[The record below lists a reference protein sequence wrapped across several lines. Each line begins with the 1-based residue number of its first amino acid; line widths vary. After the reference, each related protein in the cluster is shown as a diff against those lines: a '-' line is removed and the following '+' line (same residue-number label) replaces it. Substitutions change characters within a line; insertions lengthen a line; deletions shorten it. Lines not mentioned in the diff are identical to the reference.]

1 MSRLCFLAAAL
12 LLFSCTPLQQDFVAE
27 AKPSPRME
35 RGLFVASD
43 GALLP
48 LRSWLP
54 QQKPKAVVIALHGF
68 NDYSKAFETVGPY
81 FARRGMAFYA
91 YDQRG
96 FGASIQPGIW
106 AGRQNLIRDVSD
118 MAQLVRRKHRG
129 MPLVV
134 MGESMGAAVAL
145 VAVKDGQLAADK
157 LVLSAPAI
165 WGGSNMNLLYR
176 TTLAISAHVAPGWQL
191 TGSDLKIQATDNIP
205 LLRQMSLD
213 PLIIKSTRL
222 DAVYGLVGLMGD
234 AFEALTAVSPQV
246 LLLYGGNDQV
256 IPPSSIEVA
265 LARFP
270 KPLTFAYYP
279 EGYHML
285 LRDLAGERVMADI
298 AHWIRLGGHQLPSGM
313 AKEVDPATAK

>member
-1 MSRLCFLAAAL
+1 MSRLYFLAAVF
-12 LLFSCTPLQQDFVAE
+12 LLFSCTPLEQPFISD
-27 AKPSPRME
+27 AKQSARIE

-54 QQKPKAVVIALHGF
+54 KGKPRAVVIALHGF

-81 FARRGMAFYA
+81 FARRGVAFYA

-106 AGRQNLIRDVSD
+106 AGRDNLTRDVAELSQLLRAKHPQG
-118 MAQLVRRKHRG
+118 AQVIL
-129 MPLVV
+129 
-134 MGESMGAAVAL
+134 GESMGAAVAL
-145 VAVKDGQLAADK
+145 SAVANEQAAPDK

-165 WGGSNMNLLYR
+165 WGGSNMNPLYR

-222 DAVYGLVGLMGD
+222 DAVYGLVQLMGD
-234 AFEALTAVSPQV
+234 AFEALPQVQSEV

-298 AHWIRLGGHQLPSGM
+298 AHWISRSGHSLPSGH
-313 AKEVDPATAK
+313 AKEVDPKTAN